1 MDSVMLGVEEKQS
14 CRSLVRACGALPN
27 PLEIP
32 QSPVSPSEPVG
43 PRSMSPVTPH
53 SPRCPSYEP
62 CHPSQPRAVPVVNPV
77 TPHSPALSP
86 LPRCPRSPAAPD
98 RAQLAPPARRSHADG
113 TLRPPPALRRCHW
126 LRYPRPRLSPPAV
139 GRAAAAARGGRQRGG
154 ARRRGAVIV
163 PRCRRLARLPRPP
176 SPSPC
181 RPRECL
187 LTTFIIRASK
197 FVLINKA
204 EKPDRPESCDNVKV
218 VVRCRPLNDREKAT
232 GYKMAVNVDEM
243 RGTITVHK
251 TDSSNEPPK
260 TFTFDTV
267 FGPDSKQLDVYNLTA
282 RPIIDSVLEGYNGT
296 IFAYGQTGTGK
307 TFTMEGVRAVPE
319 LRGIIPNSFAHIF
332 GHIAKAEGDTRFL
345 VRVSYLEIYN
355 EEVRDLLGKDQ
366 TQRLEVKE
374 RPDVGVYIKDLSAY
388 VVNNADDMDRIM
400 TLGHKN
406 RSVGATNMNEHSSRS
421 HAIFT
426 ITIECSEKGVDGNM
440 HVRMGKLHLVD
451 LAGSERQTKTG
462 ATGQRLK
469 EATKIN
475 LSLSTLGNVIS
486 ALVDGKSTHV
496 PYRNSKLTRLL
507 QDSLGGNSKTM
518 MCANIGPADYNY
530 DETIS
535 TLRYANRAKNIKNK
549 ARINEDPKDA
559 MLRQFQKE
567 IEELKKKLEEGEEIS
582 GSETSDSEEE
592 DDDGEIGEEKRK
604 KRRGKK
610 KVSPDKMVEMQA
622 KIEEERKA
630 LETKLDMEEEERN
643 KARAELEKREKDL
656 LKAQQEH
663 QSLLEKLSAL
673 EKKVIVGGVDLLAK
687 AEEQEKL
694 LEESN
699 MELEERR
706 KRAEQLR
713 KELEEKEQER
723 LDIEEKYTNLQ
734 EEAQGKTKK
743 LKKVWTML
751 MAAKSEMADLQQE
764 HQREIEGL
772 LENIRQLSRELR
784 LQILI
789 IDNFIP
795 QDYQEMI
802 ENYVHWNEDIGEWQL
817 KCVAYTGNNMRK
829 QTPVLDKKEKDPFEV
844 DLSHVYLAYTE
855 ESLRQSLMKLERPR
869 TSKGRSRPKT
879 GRRKRSAKP
888 GAVIDSLLQ

>member
-1 MDSVMLGVEEKQS
+1 MLDKPEKVE
-14 CRSLVRACGALPN
+14 
-27 PLEIP
+27 
-32 QSPVSPSEPVG
+32 VS
-43 PRSMSPVTPH
+43 
-53 SPRCPSYEP
+53 
-62 CHPSQPRAVPVVNPV
+62 
-77 TPHSPALSP
+77 
-86 LPRCPRSPAAPD
+86 
-98 RAQLAPPARRSHADG
+98 
-113 TLRPPPALRRCHW
+113 
-126 LRYPRPRLSPPAV
+126 
-139 GRAAAAARGGRQRGG
+139 
-154 ARRRGAVIV
+154 
-163 PRCRRLARLPRPP
+163 
-176 SPSPC
+176 
-181 RPRECL
+181 
-187 LTTFIIRASK
+187 
-197 FVLINKA
+197 
-204 EKPDRPESCDNVKV
+204 DNVKV
-218 VVRCRPLNDREKAT
+218 VVRCRPLNEKE
-232 GYKMAVNVDEM
+232 KMMGHKQSVAVDEI
-243 RGTITVHK
+243 RGTITVNK
-251 TDSSNEPPK
+251 LDMTSEPPK

-267 FGPDSKQLDVYNLTA
+267 FSPDSKQLDVYNLTA
-282 RPIIDSVLEGYNGT
+282 RPIVDSVLEGYNGT

-355 EEVRDLLGKDQ
+355 EEVKDLLGKDQ
-366 TQRLEVKE
+366 MQRLEVKE
-374 RPDVGVYIKDLSAY
+374 RPDVGVYIKDLSGY

-426 ITIECSEKGVDGNM
+426 ITIECSEKGVDGDQ

-451 LAGSERQTKTG
+451 LAGSERQGKTG

-559 MLRQFQKE
+559 LLRQFQKE
-567 IEELKKKLEEGEEIS
+567 IEELKKKLEEG
-582 GSETSDSEEE
+582 TPCQFQLW
-592 DDDGEIGEEKRK
+592 R
-604 KRRGKK
+604 K

-630 LETKLDMEEEERN
+630 LEAKLDMEEEERN

-663 QSLLEKLSAL
+663 HLLLEKLSTL
-673 EKKVIVGGVDLLAK
+673 EKRVIVGGVDLLAK

-699 MELEERR
+699 NELEERR

-713 KELEEKEQER
+713 RELEEKEQER
-723 LDIEEKYTNLQ
+723 LDIEEKYTSLQ

-764 HQREIEGL
+764 HHREIEGL

-784 LQILI
+784 LQMLI

-795 QDYQEMI
+795 QEYQEMI

-817 KCVAYTGNNMRK
+817 VS
-829 QTPVLDKKEKDPFEV
+829 VLNTFHDPFEV

-855 ESLRQSLMKLERPR
+855 ESMRQSLMKLERPR
-869 TSKGRSRPKT
+869 TSKSGKSRPKT
-879 GRRKRSAKP
+879 ARR
-888 GAVIDSLLQ
+888 

>member
-1 MDSVMLGVEEKQS
+1 M
-14 CRSLVRACGALPN
+14 P
-27 PLEIP
+27 
-32 QSPVSPSEPVG
+32 
-43 PRSMSPVTPH
+43 
-53 SPRCPSYEP
+53 
-62 CHPSQPRAVPVVNPV
+62 
-77 TPHSPALSP
+77 
-86 LPRCPRSPAAPD
+86 
-98 RAQLAPPARRSHADG
+98 
-113 TLRPPPALRRCHW
+113 
-126 LRYPRPRLSPPAV
+126 
-139 GRAAAAARGGRQRGG
+139 
-154 ARRRGAVIV
+154 
-163 PRCRRLARLPRPP
+163 
-176 SPSPC
+176 
-181 RPRECL
+181 
-187 LTTFIIRASK
+187 
-197 FVLINKA
+197 INKS
-204 EKPDRPESCDNVKV
+204 EKPESCDNVKV
-218 VVRCRPLNDREKAT
+218 VVRCRPLNEREKSMC
-232 GYKMAVNVDEM
+232 YRQAVSVDEM

-267 FGPDSKQLDVYNLTA
+267 FGPESKQLDVYNLTA

-451 LAGSERQTKTG
+451 LAGSERQAKTG

-559 MLRQFQKE
+559 LLRQFQKE

-582 GSETSDSEEE
+582 GSDISGSEE
-592 DDDGEIGEEKRK
+592 DDEEEGEVGEDGEKRK
-604 KRRGKK
+604 KRRGSSSSSSSDSTCSVIEKPLDKFLPSKK

-622 KIEEERKA
+622 KIDEERKA

-663 QSLLEKLSAL
+663 QTLLEKLSAL

-723 LDIEEKYTNLQ
+723 LDIEEKYTSLQ

-784 LQILI
+784 LQMLI

-829 QTPVLDKKEKDPFEV
+829 QTPVSDKKEKDPFEV

-869 TSKGRSRPKT
+869 TSKGKARPKT

-888 GAVIDSLLQ
+888 ETVIDSLLQ